1 MLAIILDGA
10 IKSKRIQN
18 AELVTSL
25 YNGDD
30 YISVDAWDDNIDKNS
45 SDYYLSSSFP
55 RFILGLPCF
64 TILVDVPAIKCEKPK
79 GSSYDYTKERVSQ
92 YLDEW
97 HVKDKIDLE
106 KVVGISLSKEQY
118 INEDKKTTT
127 KNLECVKAYN
137 WEVFI
142 SDDNLVELV
151 RECFKKVKNNS
162 K

>member
-1 MLAIILDGA
+1 MEYKKVDFFYHATGYTEETYDVMLAIILDGA

-64 TILVDVPAIKCEKPK
+64 TI
-79 GSSYDYTKERVSQ
+79 
-92 YLDEW
+92 
-97 HVKDKIDLE
+97 
-106 KVVGISLSKEQY
+106 
-118 INEDKKTTT
+118 
-127 KNLECVKAYN
+127 
-137 WEVFI
+137 
-142 SDDNLVELV
+142 
-151 RECFKKVKNNS
+151 
-162 K
+162 